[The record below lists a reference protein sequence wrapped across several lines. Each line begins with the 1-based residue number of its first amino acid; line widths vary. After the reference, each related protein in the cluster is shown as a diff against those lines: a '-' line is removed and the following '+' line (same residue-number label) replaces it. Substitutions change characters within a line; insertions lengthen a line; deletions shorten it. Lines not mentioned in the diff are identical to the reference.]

1 MKNDEELSRE
11 FQKEHGKAM
20 GKYDRAYQSTKKEVL
35 DKTHHFARISRK
47 GMLLGII
54 GFLIILY
61 IFVASAL
68 SGGSLEKIIRRHQ
81 ASKNYDAVRSQIQ
94 TYLENGQYS
103 ELFEYGEYYHLT
115 DTEKGDFQR
124 LYDDIKRDMAVKG
137 KNISHLRVRVMAFGD
152 YKEDSALYL
161 SEKLADF
168 YQRTYLDQYKKYE
181 GAISDQNRESLQQM
195 RDRVSDLLVE
205 KLPLT
210 REDVEP
216 FPEMTS
222 AQINQIIIGRLL
234 QNED

>member
-94 TYLENGQYS
+94 TYLEN
-103 ELFEYGEYYHLT
+103 
-115 DTEKGDFQR
+115 
-124 LYDDIKRDMAVKG
+124 
-137 KNISHLRVRVMAFGD
+137 
-152 YKEDSALYL
+152 
-161 SEKLADF
+161 
-168 YQRTYLDQYKKYE
+168 
-181 GAISDQNRESLQQM
+181 
-195 RDRVSDLLVE
+195 
-205 KLPLT
+205 
-210 REDVEP
+210 
-216 FPEMTS
+216 
-222 AQINQIIIGRLL
+222 
-234 QNED
+234 

>member
-20 GKYDRAYQSTKKEVL
+20 GKYDRAYQSTKKEIL

-61 IFVASAL
+61 ILRCFCAF

-115 DTEKGDFQR
+115 DTEKGGFSG
-124 LYDDIKRDMAVKG
+124 L
-137 KNISHLRVRVMAFGD
+137 
-152 YKEDSALYL
+152 L
-161 SEKLADF
+161 SCFLVCTNS
-168 YQRTYLDQYKKYE
+168 YGYV
-181 GAISDQNRESLQQM
+181 GNR
-195 RDRVSDLLVE
+195 RFRC
-205 KLPLT
+205 
-210 REDVEP
+210 
-216 FPEMTS
+216 
-222 AQINQIIIGRLL
+222 
-234 QNED
+234 